1 MKIVHLIFLMCV
13 LSIGAQSKAQDVPA
27 PPQRLVP
34 TAGNKPS
41 ILQNVGIDQKLGVVV
56 PPDLVFNDEQGRAV
70 HLGEMFDN
78 RPVVL
83 VLVYY
88 QCPMLCTMVLNDLL
102 RTMRAMPET
111 VGKDFDVI
119 TVSFDP
125 RDTPELALLKKKTY
139 LAQYDR
145 PGADKGWHFLTG
157 RQASITDLTN
167 AVGFRYVWDP
177 KYQVYAHA
185 SGIMV
190 LTPTG
195 KISRYFFGIDY
206 VPTDLRIALTEA
218 SGGHVGG
225 LADAILLYCFCYDPA
240 TGKYGLAIS
249 RLLKVGGCLT
259 VLILGSFI
267 VTAIRRER
275 GRAKLT

>member
-1 MKIVHLIFLMCV
+1 
-13 LSIGAQSKAQDVPA
+13 
-27 PPQRLVP
+27 
-34 TAGNKPS
+34 
-41 ILQNVGIDQKLGVVV
+41 
-56 PPDLVFNDEQGRAV
+56 
-70 HLGEMFDN
+70 
-78 RPVVL
+78 

-145 PGADKGWHFLTG
+145 PGAEKGWHFLTG

-177 KYQVYAHA
+177 KFQVYAHA

-249 RLLKVGGCLT
+249 RFLKVGGCLT
-259 VLILGSFI
+259 ILVLGSFI